1 MDLSVEA
8 ICLIPTW
15 IRVINGVR
23 FDQTSHRRFI
33 LVKSPPCRWWHA
45 CASSFRW
52 LNWGRISVWQ
62 LETRLVL
69 FRLHR
74 LVHWNGRICNSHFY
88 HTLKESSGGSLTWVS
103 GKFLQRLG
111 RWLGLGCI
119 RNLCSGSRS
128 RHMIVT
134 WLILPVVI
142 RSSQRLSHAC
152 VSINDFIQWNCERL
166 IISVIVYLIIPYYL
180 DNRSNSRANTCNNSQ
195 LLDGMYLL
203 DINQP
208 SSEVFGE
215 S

>member
-111 RWLGLGCI
+111 RVAW
-119 RNLCSGSRS
+119 
-128 RHMIVT
+128 T
-134 WLILPVVI
+134 
-142 RSSQRLSHAC
+142 RLH
-152 VSINDFIQWNCERL
+152 
-166 IISVIVYLIIPYYL
+166 
-180 DNRSNSRANTCNNSQ
+180 SQ
-195 LLDGMYLL
+195 LGFKFSPEAYDSNLVDPASSHTLVSKIKPCMCKYKRFYTVKLRTAHYISYSLFDNTLL
-203 DINQP
+203 L
-208 SSEVFGE
+208 G
-215 S
+215 

>member
-1 MDLSVEA
+1 M
-8 ICLIPTW
+8 
-15 IRVINGVR
+15 
-23 FDQTSHRRFI
+23 
-33 LVKSPPCRWWHA
+33 
-45 CASSFRW
+45 
-52 LNWGRISVWQ
+52 
-62 LETRLVL
+62 
-69 FRLHR
+69 
-74 LVHWNGRICNSHFY
+74 
-88 HTLKESSGGSLTWVS
+88 LKELCYFVFYYIQFVFNGCRRWNLERQSNKWATRKDELVFGKTKQVHSSCNRKITPKSLKKSNPVYWVLLRTWLRVYS
-103 GKFLQRLG
+103 EQYKHVFFVKKRLYVYNVFL
-111 RWLGLGCI
+111 
-119 RNLCSGSRS
+119 
-128 RHMIVT
+128 VT

-152 VSINDFIQWNCERL
+152 VSISDFILWNCERL